1 MYRFDFD
8 KLRKNERW
16 EMSLWKN
23 LEEENGINIQKF
35 FCKCK
40 CKCKCY
46 ANFRTLKK

>member
-23 LEEENGINIQKF
+23 LEEENGINIQKV
-35 FCKCK
+35 
-40 CKCKCY
+40 
-46 ANFRTLKK
+46 NVNVMRISER